1 MTNIGLYFKEEKWN
15 EKENICDFITG
26 FMRVFMRLREEQ
38 AGSKRGRSNF
48 FFGKNIF
55 A

>member
-15 EKENICDFITG
+15 EKENICDFSTG

-38 AGSKRGRSNF
+38 AGSKRGRGIF